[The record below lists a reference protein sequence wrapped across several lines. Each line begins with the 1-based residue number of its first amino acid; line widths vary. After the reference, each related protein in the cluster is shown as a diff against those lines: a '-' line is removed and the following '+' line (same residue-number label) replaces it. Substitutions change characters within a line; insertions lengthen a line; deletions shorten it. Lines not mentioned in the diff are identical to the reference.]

1 MAPLQPIR
9 CLALAASLLVPALAS
24 GEPILLWGAAR
35 GCQQD
40 EALTQAM
47 RAQMQSAAYPVTPLA
62 GAQAGLSPQDAA
74 AQLRRACPALHGRL
88 LGAVVEPA
96 SGREMERY
104 RLWVHDLQTGQ
115 TAYLDDWC
123 VNCNLG
129 ERMGRR
135 AGFLLKK
142 PRFEAAPTMPTYC
155 QPEVLAPA
163 IVPRSAKV
171 IVVLYGD
178 SKPRAAIWAAVKRDL
193 HGAGR
198 DAVQWHGEAQSFYAD
213 TDLKRMVQ
221 GDPQGQVLGV
231 EVTDK
236 GASMWVFDNIASQ
249 VFPAQINC
257 QDCSKE
263 DLADKVAGRSASL
276 LDEAAKPEPADGASA
291 SAAKPPAEACTP
303 LEIPLCGSTRASVGS
318 AASGGIDPKLAK
330 IVKGSL
336 WGLFAASAA
345 SSIGLFVAN
354 ATSAGQIP
362 GSTEHAQDALV
373 RPAYAT
379 TAAAVVSLGLAI
391 PITVLINRAQF
402 PARDS
407 GNSPQSSTNLA
418 IQCPN

>member
-9 CLALAASLLVPALAS
+9 CLALAASLLMPALAS

-74 AQLRRACPALHGRL
+74 AQLRRACPALQGRL

-104 RLWVHDLQTGQ
+104 RLWVHDLKTGQ

-142 PRFEAAPTMPTYC
+142 PRFEAAPTTPTYC

-178 SKPRAAIWAAVKRDL
+178 SKPRAAIWAAIKRDL

-236 GASMWVFDNIASQ
+236 GASMWVFDNIAGQ

-303 LEIPLCGSTRASVGS
+303 LEIPLCGGTHGTAGPGLSV
-318 AASGGIDPKLAK
+318 GIDPKLAK
-330 IVKGSL
+330 TVKGSL
-336 WGLFAASAA
+336 WGIFAVSAA
-345 SSIGLFVAN
+345 STLGFAIAN
-354 ATSAGQIP
+354 ETSAGDLVTNGAIYHHNLTP
-362 GSTEHAQDALV
+362 AVWLGAGISALTFAIALPTTLVLRRAPSAQKTSDLTTNETLV
-373 RPAYAT
+373 R
-379 TAAAVVSLGLAI
+379 
-391 PITVLINRAQF
+391 
-402 PARDS
+402 
-407 GNSPQSSTNLA
+407 
-418 IQCPN
+418 CPN